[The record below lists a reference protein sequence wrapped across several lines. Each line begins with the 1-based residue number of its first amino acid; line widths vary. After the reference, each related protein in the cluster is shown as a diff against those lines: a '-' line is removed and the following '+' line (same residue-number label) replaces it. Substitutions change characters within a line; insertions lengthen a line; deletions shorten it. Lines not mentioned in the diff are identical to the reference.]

1 VTRPGFRGC
10 GSDVASAAGLGVWDS
25 TGLLRIQFSGQMP
38 PRTSIS
44 DEDFAR
50 LEIGPLDQ
58 DAAEDVAAWS
68 YPGVYAFYDFA
79 ADADDLAELLDAESR
94 VGRYFS
100 ASLPAHG
107 LVGFVEIK
115 PAGED
120 SVEIGLGLR
129 PDCTGRGFGRAFV
142 THVCAWT
149 AKRCGIATIILRVA
163 AFNARAIAVYERVGF
178 EPAGFEN
185 VATNGTTVRFLTM
198 TMPSAA
204 VRRAAH

>member
-1 VTRPGFRGC
+1 MG
-10 GSDVASAAGLGVWDS
+10 
-25 TGLLRIQFSGQMP
+25 
-38 PRTSIS
+38 
-44 DEDFAR
+44 
-50 LEIGPLDQ
+50 Q
-58 DAAEDVAAWS
+58 DAAEEVAAWS

-79 ADADDLAELLDAESR
+79 AAPDDRAELLDAGCR

-100 ASLPAHG
+100 ASLPEHG

-129 PDCTGRGFGRAFV
+129 PDCTGRGLGRAFV
-142 THVCAWT
+142 TRVCAWT
-149 AKRCGIATIILRVA
+149 AKRRGVATIVLRVA

-185 VATNGTTVRFLTM
+185 VAINGTTVRFLTM

-204 VRRAAH
+204 VPRAGR